1 MNCLELTLYPSLTLA
16 LLDGKR
22 VKIFGV
28 KKGVRAGEDV
38 YISGRWYS
46 PWKYINEADGNVRD
60 KVQRLAER
68 FGDCVG
74 ISISPGDEDLI
85 FVASFLTQN
94 TSYHT
99 NVLRWTRAMFS
110 KTEDLAE
117 IAKIA
122 PGVGRSYQLQRLPAA
137 VEDYLTLGR
146 PRERAALLRIR
157 GVGPK
162 VADLFLLFTGDTTSA
177 PVDKHYMRIAPQAGP
192 FGEAAG
198 VRLLQE
204 VYVRQMPAYTYLL
217 EAPLIYQAG
226 QTCRLGA
233 DPGVLVRQGRPPGGE
248 FINATQQPPAW
259 GGRGFCSNALGG
271 KGQGR
276 L

>member
-16 LLDGKR
+16 LLDEKR

-46 PWKYINEADGNVRD
+46 PWKYINEADRDVRD

-122 PGVGRSYQLQRLPAA
+122 PGVGRSYQLRRLPAA

-177 PVDKHYMRIAPQAGP
+177 PVDKHYMRIAPK
-192 FGEAAG
+192 
-198 VRLLQE
+198 
-204 VYVRQMPAYTYLL
+204 
-217 EAPLIYQAG
+217 
-226 QTCRLGA
+226 LG
-233 DPGVLVRQGRPPGGE
+233 LSGRPPE
-248 FINATQQPPAW
+248 SAYCRRYTCDKCPLTHTCLRHLSFTK
-259 GGRGFCSNALGG
+259 L
-271 KGQGR
+271 GR
-276 L
+276 LAGWVQTLAYLLDKGVLPAENL